1 MFNRLADFLE
11 KRHLIYNKQF
21 GFRSHHSTDHAVLSI
36 IDQVQKA
43 IEDRDYPCGIFLD
56 FSKAFDTVNHNILLS
71 KLEFYGIRG
80 VVKDL
85 FTSYLRNRMQM
96 MSLVSVNSDI
106 QTVCCGVPQGSVLG
120 PLLFLIYINDF
131 HNCSELLDFHL
142 FADNASLFFKHKDIN
157 ILESEINSELAN
169 VHIWLSAN
177 QLSLNIEKSNLS
189 FFIQCKNEFPKRLYY
204 L

>member
-1 MFNRLADFLE
+1 MFNRLADFLH

-96 MSLVSVNSDI
+96 MSLASVNSDI

-142 FADNASLFFKHKDIN
+142 FADDASLFFTHKDIN

-169 VHIWLSAN
+169 AHI
-177 QLSLNIEKSNLS
+177 
-189 FFIQCKNEFPKRLYY
+189 
-204 L
+204 

>member
-80 VVKDL
+80 VFKDL

-96 MSLVSVNSDI
+96 MSLASVNSDI

-120 PLLFLIYINDF
+120 PLLFLIILMTFTIAQNYWIFTFLQMMQIYLLSIRTLTFLKVKLTVNLLMYIIGYLQISF
-131 HNCSELLDFHL
+131 H
-142 FADNASLFFKHKDIN
+142 
-157 ILESEINSELAN
+157 
-169 VHIWLSAN
+169 
-177 QLSLNIEKSNLS
+177 
-189 FFIQCKNEFPKRLYY
+189 
-204 L
+204 